1 MQTLKDK
8 EKIGSTVQD
17 QAAPCV
23 NVSGTDGAIDTP
35 LTQRCS
41 AVVHDKMG
49 FELEDTRRQ
58 LIALRSKL
66 GAFTPAGHRCSNL
79 VEMIQEYEQG
89 EATSRRHLAKS
100 ISRQMA
106 ELAALTHNAEERG

>member
-23 NVSGTDGAIDTP
+23 NVSGTDGTIDTP
-35 LTQRCS
+35 LTQPRS
-41 AVVHDKMG
+41 G
-49 FELEDTRRQ
+49 FDLENTRRQ

-66 GAFTPAGHRCSNL
+66 GADTPAGHRCSNL
-79 VEMIQEYEQG
+79 VEQLDAMRTAEGDQR
-89 EATSRRHLAKS
+89 AHLAKS
-100 ISRQMA
+100 IGQQTA
-106 ELAALTHNAEERG
+106 DLARLEPHAEE